1 MTPKVRRL
9 HLAPSSETNKEI
21 QVICVPLPILSVSH
35 VISGFPAPQG
45 LKEAVAALCL
55 DNCPSLKS
63 DWFPALSPSVQ
74 KPSGLFGDLQENIH
88 LTVCSYT
95 YDCIRTHHC
104 ACDLTI
110 VCVCILQTSG
120 NNFIDLFGCEV
131 LFNIHKKILLFLLT
145 FSPQFKYQIVLII
158 APREDKFFGGGDGRQ
173 RLRERK
179 PSSSRGRGAGAEKPS
194 GNLKNIFISPFN
206 SPPFWL
212 KSSDPLPRPRS
223 IIPSIFSQKLS
234 PPLAE
239 PQPHP
244 EPLARL
250 FSVSLFF
257 PQFLPASFINL
268 PWRWSVQAGGSLN
281 TMQPENFC
289 LSLHMLLSALI
300 PIRGGW
306 HTVLFI
312 PISSWIHLP
321 RNELHK

>member
-1 MTPKVRRL
+1 MSPSGSKLRNKQGYPGNLCSPSYSLGFTCHFWFPCSSGAKRGCRCSLLRQLSQPQIRL
-9 HLAPSSETNKEI
+9 ISSLVSFSSET
-21 QVICVPLPILSVSH
+21 QRPLWKFTREHTFDCMFIHIWLYTDTS
-35 VISGFPAPQG
+35 
-45 LKEAVAALCL
+45 LCL
-55 DNCPSLKS
+55 
-63 DWFPALSPSVQ
+63 WF
-74 KPSGLFGDLQENIH
+74 NY
-88 LTVCSYT
+88 C
-95 YDCIRTHHC
+95 
-104 ACDLTI
+104 
-110 VCVCILQTSG
+110 VCVFYKHQEILLLTYLGVKFSLTYTRRY
-120 NNFIDLFGCEV
+120 FCFFWLF
-131 LFNIHKKILLFLLT
+131 LPNSNTKLFLLL
-145 FSPQFKYQIVLII
+145 PQERVSSL
-158 APREDKFFGGGDGRQ
+158 AVAMGGRD
-173 RLRERK
+173 LRERK
-179 PSSSRGRGAGAEKPS
+179 PSSSRGGGGGAEKPS

-268 PWRWSVQAGGSLN
+268 PWRRSVQAGGSLN

-289 LSLHMLLSALI
+289 HSLHMLLSALI